1 MLILNDRKFIK
12 SPFDNEAEL
21 EQVVIDNYEH
31 IFGPSSIYLPKKKIK
46 TGDGAGT
53 IPDGFA
59 IDLAS
64 NKWYLVEA
72 ELLHHSVWNHI
83 APQVSKQ
90 VNASLQPFSK
100 KIIQDLA
107 VESYS
112 DDETTR
118 EKFQELG
125 IKEINVRKVIQEIL
139 EKEPVIGVPIDNI
152 SSDLKQWAR
161 TLKYSVKLWVIS
173 KFIEFKEP
181 QNIIYEF
188 PEEFKPEI
196 DTEKENNIDEQNQE
210 VTRFDI
216 TLSDLL
222 DVGMLEPFANLV
234 MNYKPRNGR
243 KKQYTAIIQED
254 GSLEL
259 LSQKFSS
266 PSYAA
271 LAGIQDAGSDR
282 QTVNGWTSWK
292 TTNGETIA
300 ELRNRF
306 LKEADAQ

>member
-243 KKQYTAIIQED
+243 KK
-254 GSLEL
+254 
-259 LSQKFSS
+259 
-266 PSYAA
+266 
-271 LAGIQDAGSDR
+271 
-282 QTVNGWTSWK
+282 
-292 TTNGETIA
+292 TIYGNNSGRWISGA
-300 ELRNRF
+300 TWSEV
-306 LKEADAQ
+306 